1 MDRKLYILVFCLLSF
16 SAAVFCPV
24 AAEAPL
30 DDAYYWPEPIEQ
42 TTPTIPT
49 TPTAPADTVTN
60 DKRLTTNEALT
71 GPIIEYTN
79 VQDTTVTVKIH
90 R

>member
-1 MDRKLYILVFCLLSF
+1 MDKKLYIGLALAALISF
-16 SAAVFCPV
+16 PSGRDGVGLV

-49 TPTAPADTVTN
+49 TPTAPADTVTHN
-60 DKRLTTNEALT
+60 PSPVIEFTN
-71 GPIIEYTN
+71 I
-79 VQDTTVTVKIH
+79 QDTTVTVKI
-90 R
+90 RR

>member
-1 MDRKLYILVFCLLSF
+1 MDKKLYILVFCLLSF

-49 TPTAPADTVTN
+49 TPTAPADTVTHN
-60 DKRLTTNEALT
+60 PSPVIEFTN
-71 GPIIEYTN
+71 I
-79 VQDTTVTVKIH
+79 QDTTVTVKI
-90 R
+90 RR

>member
-1 MDRKLYILVFCLLSF
+1 MDKKLYILVFCLFIF

-49 TPTAPADTVTN
+49 TPADTVTHN
-60 DKRLTTNEALT
+60 PSPVIEFTN
-71 GPIIEYTN
+71 I
-79 VQDTTVTVKIH
+79 QDTTVTVKI
-90 R
+90 RR